1 MIPIPPPVF
10 IALLAVTGASLPFRC
25 DAAVGVG
32 AASSVDAANREAPV
46 PVQRGRTPHR
56 RQQEDRVVCSC
67 SPQSYTFQLLLN
79 GDCSSSTLSRDDAN
93 GISNVN
99 CHIVATGVND
109 IQRVRNDDHLLSQI
123 RSTLPKITK
132 PLPTDRQ
139 SPSQTS
145 STTVAYISSV
155 LFIEFDTSGTLILI
169 NEDPRYLAYANL
181 TEGMTV
187 TYPSISQSLNL
198 SLGLEEQ
205 LQYVP
210 GGAGLFIFG
219 SNIEGEVI
227 LSSRL
232 VWEFSGACDV
242 TVEMEGK
249 TLGWIEFVSVAVHV
263 DGRSLVAVC
272 VADAQNLHC

>member
-1 MIPIPPPVF
+1 MM
-10 IALLAVTGASLPFRC
+10 
-25 DAAVGVG
+25 
-32 AASSVDAANREAPV
+32 
-46 PVQRGRTPHR
+46 
-56 RQQEDRVVCSC
+56 
-67 SPQSYTFQLLLN
+67 
-79 GDCSSSTLSRDDAN
+79 
-93 GISNVN
+93 
-99 CHIVATGVND
+99 
-109 IQRVRNDDHLLSQI
+109 
-123 RSTLPKITK
+123 
-132 PLPTDRQ
+132 
-139 SPSQTS
+139 
-145 STTVAYISSV
+145 VAYILSI
-155 LFIEFDTSGTLILI
+155 LFIKFDTSGTLALI

-187 TYPSISQSLNL
+187 TYPSILQSLNP

-219 SNIEGEVI
+219 SNNKGNVI

-232 VWEFSGACDV
+232 VWEFSGACNV